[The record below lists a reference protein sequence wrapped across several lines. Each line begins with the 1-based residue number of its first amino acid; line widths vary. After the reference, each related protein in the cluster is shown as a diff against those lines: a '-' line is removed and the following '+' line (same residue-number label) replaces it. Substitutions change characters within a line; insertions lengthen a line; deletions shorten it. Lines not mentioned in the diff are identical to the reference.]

1 MIRYCL
7 LSPLGRHIH
16 DALQRPANEW
26 RIGGST
32 LIHTSGLSLSMIPG
46 AFDLND
52 KAGSDYITEL
62 GFFDR
67 LILRPMA
74 ARVRSELKVREVL
87 SP

>member
-1 MIRYCL
+1 MIRRRF

-16 DALQRPANEW
+16 DALLRPVSEW
-26 RIGGST
+26 RISGSA
-32 LIHTSGLSLSMIPG
+32 LVHVSGLSLSMIPG

-52 KAGSDYITEL
+52 KSGSDYITEL
-62 GFFDR
+62 GFLDR

-87 SP
+87 GG